1 MTRQLLL
8 SFCPD
13 CGAKLVRT
21 ASRLYCCPNG
31 HGRLQPP
38 KLDRRSGPYPAAL
51 PAKEYG
57 RVYCLTGPGAVDGL
71 FRTAVARPS
80 KRTYTWRVTARL
92 PAEVVEDSWVIAW
105 HNGRLKWFRP
115 VG

>member
-21 ASRLYCCPNG
+21 PSRLYCCPNG
-31 HGRLQPP
+31 HGRLQPL
-38 KLDRRSGPYPAAL
+38 KLDRRSGPYPTAL
-51 PAKEYG
+51 ATSATSRRY
-57 RVYCLTGPGAVDGL
+57 RLDGPGAVDGL
-71 FRTAVARPS
+71 FRTAMARPS

-92 PAEVVEDSWVIAW
+92 PAEVVEDSRVIAW
-105 HNGRLKWFRP
+105 HNGRLK
-115 VG
+115 